1 MNKMTLHKSCCLL
14 LFLLAAGI
22 VKGQSLDR
30 EVIAAA
36 GDYFVTPALS
46 VSWTLGEPV
55 TETVS
60 NEFMMLTQG
69 FQQGEKI
76 TLTTIKDPLARL
88 FDIKVFPNPTSDVVN
103 ISINSE
109 KDEILTVQIYSL
121 TGEKVLSEKTSDK
134 NIRLNLSDLAAANYL
149 LSVRKLNGELITTY
163 SINKTK

>member
-1 MNKMTLHKSCCLL
+1 MTLHKSCCLL